1 MRHLNTIGVG
11 PSDLIPL
18 NIVYMTALTDCPFR
32 CRSFRASSTT
42 CFSTIYELM
51 KFVELTLIINLRN
64 LYPIKI
70 SRIRELEILELMRKR
85 DFATYV
91 ALWNGRDWQERKR
104 HFSNSY
110 KFKNL

>member
-1 MRHLNTIGVG
+1 MEYQRRITLVSSSEKTNS
-11 PSDLIPL
+11 SDKKFTEHRFFECAPL
-18 NIVYMTALTDCPFR
+18 VL
-32 CRSFRASSTT
+32 
-42 CFSTIYELM
+42 
-51 KFVELTLIINLRN
+51 ELTTIANLRN